1 MTKELAIKEFPRWAM
16 DEYAPAEPTRN
27 IRRDAED
34 MMHEFKKRHGILL
47 ALSFIWGISMIIGCC
62 TTGLIVR
69 ANTAAQVREEAAIEY
84 ETKLEQYKAEQA
96 RAAQAEHFLSG
107 EASREAAI
115 NQETDAV
122 AQVIAKLGTDAQKAT
137 EACCMLARVLN
148 PYYPNSFQEVAAQP
162 QQWMFYNGED
172 NTFSQHD
179 RDIAESIVRPYM
191 ESGIVPNGLTAEMV
205 YGEWT
210 QNDFVL
216 RDSYKTT
223 STMHTWRYQ
232 G

>member
-16 DEYAPAEPTRN
+16 DEYAPAEQTRN

-34 MMHEFKKRHGILL
+34 MIHDFKKKHGILL
-47 ALSFIWGISMIIGCC
+47 ALAFIWGFSMIVGCC
-62 TTGLIVR
+62 VTGMIVR
-69 ANTAAQVREEAAIEY
+69 VNTAAQVRAEAAAEFDAR
-84 ETKLEQYKAEQA
+84 LEQYKAEQA
-96 RAAQAEHFLSG
+96 YQAQAEHFLSG
-107 EASREAAI
+107 DASREAAI
-115 NQETDAV
+115 NQAIDAV
-122 AQVIAKLGTDAQKAT
+122 AQVISKLSTDAQKAT
-137 EACCMLARVLN
+137 EACCMLARVMN
-148 PYYPNSFQEVAAQP
+148 PAYPDSFQEVAAQP
-162 QQWMFYNGED
+162 QQWMFYTGED

-179 RDIAESIVRPYM
+179 RKIAESIVRPYM

-216 RDSYKTT
+216 RDSYRTT

>member
-16 DEYAPAEPTRN
+16 DEYAPAEQTRN

-34 MMHEFKKRHGILL
+34 MIHDFKKKHGILL
-47 ALSFIWGISMIIGCC
+47 VLSFVWGISMMIGCC
-62 TTGLIVR
+62 VTGMIVR
-69 ANTAAQVREEAAIEY
+69 ANTAAQVRAEAAAEFDAR
-84 ETKLEQYKAEQA
+84 LEQYKAEQA
-96 RAAQAEHFLSG
+96 YQAQAEHFLSG
-107 EASREAAI
+107 DASREAAV
-115 NQETDAV
+115 NQAIDAV
-122 AQVIAKLGTDAQKAT
+122 AQVISKLSTDAQKAT
-137 EACCMLARVLN
+137 EACCMLARVMN
-148 PYYPNSFQEVAAQP
+148 PAYPDSFQEVAAQP
-162 QQWMFYNGED
+162 QQWMFYTGED

-179 RDIAESIVRPYM
+179 REIAENIVRPYM

-216 RDSYKTT
+216 RDSYRTT

>member
-16 DEYAPAEPTRN
+16 DEYASAEQTRN

-34 MMHEFKKRHGILL
+34 MIHDFKKKHGILL
-47 ALSFIWGISMIIGCC
+47 ALAFIWGFSMIVGCC
-62 TTGLIVR
+62 VTGMIVR
-69 ANTAAQVREEAAIEY
+69 ANTAAQVRAEAAAEFDAR
-84 ETKLEQYKAEQA
+84 LEQYKAEQA
-96 RAAQAEHFLSG
+96 YQAQAEHFLSG
-107 EASREAAI
+107 DASREAAV
-115 NQETDAV
+115 NQAIDAV
-122 AQVIAKLGTDAQKAT
+122 AQVIAKLSTDAQKAT
-137 EACCMLARVLN
+137 EACCMLARVMN
-148 PYYPNSFQEVAAQP
+148 PAYPDSFQEVAAQP
-162 QQWMFYNGED
+162 QQWMFYTGED

-179 RDIAESIVRPYM
+179 REIAESIVRPYM

-216 RDSYKTT
+216 RDSYRTT